1 MIRRMRPS
9 DLLAASRLE
18 TELFG
23 SSSWSLET
31 LERELN
37 GPDRS
42 YVVWEGSLP
51 SGLGTNPC
59 TILPS
64 PLDAQNIGGS
74 GILGYGGIWVGG
86 PVAQVMTV
94 GVTSSAQG
102 KGIGR
107 AIMEALID
115 AAVARGC
122 HKIELQ
128 VRTDNSRAQ
137 KLYRHLGFRI
147 RTVIPHYYQTENKDA
162 FVMDL
167 ECTPHRLER
176 KA

>member
-1 MIRRMRPS
+1 MIRQMRSS

-23 SSSWSLET
+23 SSSWNLET

-37 GPDRS
+37 GPDRY

-51 SGLGTNPC
+51 RGLGTNPC
-59 TILPS
+59 TVLPS
-64 PLDAQNIGGS
+64 RPHAQNMGS
-74 GILGYGGIWVGG
+74 EILGYGGIWVGG

-94 GVTSSAQG
+94 GVTKSAQG

-115 AAVARGC
+115 AATARGC
-122 HKIELQ
+122 QRVELQ

-147 RTVIPHYYQTENKDA
+147 RTVIPHYYQPENEDA

-167 ECTPHRLER
+167 ECTPHHVKGKRE
-176 KA
+176 